1 MSPGETT
8 LQWFCFHRGYAAPP
22 GAGGQ
27 AFTGVA
33 FVCPLEGE
41 PGSFTP
47 SLQGLL
53 RRGRG
58 WMRLPGRPALRR
70 LPTAPC
76 RPSQPPPTRLR
87 RRGLLR
93 PSPPRILLS
102 LWAGFTHIQVAV
114 LRGSCDMHTRTPRAL
129 PGCQARAPRGRQ
141 PRSECPRSRE
151 AQGTPA
157 APAPWPELG
166 EGLGGG
172 GTPTSSHRE
181 PAFLSPLEPGPRGA
195 RLHAAFNV
203 ETRLWRADRQRGQSP
218 GGILST
224 GSVSLEITPNTH

>member
-76 RPSQPPPTRLR
+76 RPSQPPHPPEAP
-87 RRGLLR
+87 GSPAAK
-93 PSPPRILLS
+93 PSQDPAKPLGWFHPHPGGCPPRE
-102 LWAGFTHIQVAV
+102 
-114 LRGSCDMHTRTPRAL
+114 LRHAHQDP
-129 PGCQARAPRGRQ
+129 Q
-141 PRSECPRSRE
+141 
-151 AQGTPA
+151 
-157 APAPWPELG
+157 
-166 EGLGGG
+166 
-172 GTPTSSHRE
+172 SS
-181 PAFLSPLEPGPRGA
+181 AWVSGPR
-195 RLHAAFNV
+195 V
-203 ETRLWRADRQRGQSP
+203 T
-218 GGILST
+218 
-224 GSVSLEITPNTH
+224 